1 MCVCVCCVYMCVC
14 VVCICVCV
22 CVLCVC
28 VCVCVVCICVCVCVM
43 CVCVCV
49 SACVR
54 INNLP
59 FPFFQAQR
67 HSNLELAQDVKELL
81 DSSNKPDPEVCAQ
94 DLIDFSPVYR
104 CLHIHS
110 VLVGGYSHRTRTYTK
125 HGLERRDY
133 DHVTKGCSH
142 MGYSF
147 IRKYGHM
154 TKKIVM

>member
-1 MCVCVCCVYMCVC
+1 MNVCTCV
-14 VVCICVCV
+14 CVCV

-28 VCVCVVCICVCVCVM
+28 VYVCL
-43 CVCVCV
+43 CVCV

-54 INNLP
+54 INNLL

-110 VLVGGYSHRTRTYTK
+110 VLVGGWVQS
-125 HGLERRDY
+125 
-133 DHVTKGCSH
+133 
-142 MGYSF
+142 
-147 IRKYGHM
+147 
-154 TKKIVM
+154 